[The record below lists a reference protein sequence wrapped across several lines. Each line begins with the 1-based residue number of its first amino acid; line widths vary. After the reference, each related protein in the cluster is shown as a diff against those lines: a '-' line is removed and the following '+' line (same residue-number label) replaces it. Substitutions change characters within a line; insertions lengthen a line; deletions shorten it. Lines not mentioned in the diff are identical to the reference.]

1 VTLELLEQA
10 AGMAREAGPADT
22 VGGRAARFVATPGR
36 PEQLAAVLARCTAE
50 GLTAVAR
57 GDGSKL
63 DWGTPP
69 STVDVLVDT
78 ARLAGVPEHP
88 EGELVVTVGAG
99 TPLRALQALLGRS
112 GERLALDPPSPEAT
126 VGGVLA
132 TGEAGP
138 LAHTYGFPRD
148 LLIGVQFAR
157 ADGTLARSGGKVVKN
172 VAGYD
177 LGKLLCGSYGTLGV
191 LTSATFR
198 LHPVPVA
205 RAWLLRP
212 VHRPAEVV
220 DLAAALMASPLAPT
234 AVEVDLPPSSGSPV
248 PRQRG
253 GSEPVGPAM
262 LAVLFE
268 GSALGVPA
276 RCHAAAELL
285 GHESDELSIVDEQ
298 PAWWGR
304 YPFGAGDVGLRL
316 TVPPAQLA
324 ITVALLRD
332 AAGVPVPV
340 RGSAG
345 IGVLYAALPGDL
357 PVPRLAEIL
366 ATVRAGLADRDGW
379 CVAVCAPGPART
391 EVDLWGPAPGLPLMR
406 RVKEQF
412 DPRRL
417 LAPGRFVGGI

>member
-1 VTLELLEQA
+1 MMIDLLVSA
-10 AGMAREAGPADT
+10 AGVARPAGPADT
-22 VGGRAARFVATPGR
+22 VGGRPARFVAAPGR
-36 PEQLAAVLARCTAE
+36 PDQLAALLARCSSE
-50 GLTAVAR
+50 GLTAVPR

-63 DWGTPP
+63 DWGAPP

-78 ARLAGVPEHP
+78 ARLAGVHDHP
-88 EGELVVTVGAG
+88 EGDLVVTVGAG
-99 TPLRALQALLGRS
+99 TPLRAMQAVLGRS
-112 GERLALDPPSPEAT
+112 GERLALDPGSPEAT

-148 LLIGVQFAR
+148 LLIGVEFAR
-157 ADGTLARSGGKVVKN
+157 ADGTLARAGGKVVKN

-198 LHPVPVA
+198 LHPLPVA
-205 RAWLLRP
+205 RSWLIRP
-212 VHRPAEVV
+212 VHRVGEAVELVAV
-220 DLAAALMASPLAPT
+220 LRDSPLAPA
-234 AVEVDLPPSSGSPV
+234 AVEVDLPPGNGGPV

-253 GSEPVGPAM
+253 GGPSGPAT

-276 RCHAAAELL
+276 RCHAAAQLL
-285 GHESDELSIVDEQ
+285 GTEADELSIVDEA
-298 PAWWGR
+298 PDWWGR
-304 YPFGAGDVGLRL
+304 YPFGNGDVGLRL
-316 TVPPAQLA
+316 SVPPSELVTAVL
-324 ITVALLRD
+324 LLREE
-332 AAGVPVPV
+332 AGVPVPV

-345 IGVLYAALPGDL
+345 IGMLHAALPGTL

-366 ATVRAGLADRDGW
+366 ATVRAGLAERDGW
-379 CVAVCAPGPART
+379 CVALCAPEPARA
-391 EVDLWGPAPGLPLMR
+391 ELDLWGPAPGLELMR

-417 LAPGRFVGGI
+417 LSPGRFVGGI

>member
-1 VTLELLEQA
+1 LSLQPLEQA
-10 AGMAREAGPADT
+10 AGVARPAGPADT
-22 VGGRAARFVATPGR
+22 VGGRPARFVAAPGH
-36 PEQLAAVLARCTAE
+36 PEQMAALLARCAAE
-50 GLTAVAR
+50 GLTAVPR

-78 ARLAGVPEHP
+78 ARLAGVQEHP
-88 EGELVVTVGAG
+88 EGDLVVTVGAG
-99 TPLRALQALLGRS
+99 TPLRALQAVLSRS

-157 ADGTLARSGGKVVKN
+157 ADGVLARSGGKVVKN

-191 LTSATFR
+191 VTSATFR
-198 LHPVPVA
+198 LNPLPVT
-205 RAWLLRP
+205 RAWLIRP
-212 VHRPAEVV
+212 VHHPAEAVELV
-220 DLAAALMASPLAPT
+220 AALLASPLSPT
-234 AVEVDLPPSSGSPV
+234 AVEVDLPPANGRPV

-253 GSEPVGPAM
+253 GPEPAGPAV

-285 GHESDELSIVDEQ
+285 GDESDTPSIVDTA
-298 PAWWGR
+298 PRWWSR
-304 YPFGAGDVGLRL
+304 YPFGPGEVGLRL
-316 TVPPAQLA
+316 TVPPAELA
-324 ITVALLRD
+324 TAVQLLRE

-345 IGVLYAALPGDL
+345 LGVLHAALPGDL
-357 PVPRLAEIL
+357 PVPRLAGIL
-366 ATVRAGLADRDGW
+366 STVRAGLAERDGW
-379 CVAVCAPGPART
+379 CVALCAPAPARA
-391 EVDLWGPAPGLPLMR
+391 ELDLWGPAPGLELMR

-417 LAPGRFVGGI
+417 LSPGRFVGGI